1 MGTSTWPGGLRRLG
15 KCSAD
20 AMDGLVNAIDGV
32 EEEEEEKELTYTTY
46 YHYYI
51 NTSGEKNVGGIVFLS
66 ASAMSM
72 FVRPLK

>member
-1 MGTSTWPGGLRRLG
+1 M
-15 KCSAD
+15 
-20 AMDGLVNAIDGV
+20 NAIDGV
-32 EEEEEEKELTYTTY
+32 EEEEEEEKELTYTTY

-51 NTSGEKNVGGIVFLS
+51 NTSGERNVGGIVFLS

>member
-1 MGTSTWPGGLRRLG
+1 M
-15 KCSAD
+15 
-20 AMDGLVNAIDGV
+20 NAIDGV
-32 EEEEEEKELTYTTY
+32 EEEKELTYTTY

-51 NTSGEKNVGGIVFLS
+51 NTSGERNVGGIVFLS